1 MLNKGG
7 GWARGFRIGWFGF
20 GYLWEWAISGNG
32 LVLGGAVSSQPSRAP
47 TDQSALRYRKGATRL
62 LCRGCSRAAE
72 PAQSKELSHTPG
84 LNP

>member
-20 GYLWEWAISGNG
+20 GYLWEWARPGRG
-32 LVLGGAVSSQPSRAP
+32 CLFPAQQGP